1 MHQAP
6 IYFESPRVTLCH
18 ESYLCHAMKNF
29 RYIKGMVKDL
39 LTCKFRLGKK
49 KVMDKDKTKNLM
61 CFKLVTWEKEGL
73 IKRKLLGDITKGI

>member
-6 IYFESPRVTLCH
+6 IYFESPCVTLCH

-39 LTCKFRLGKK
+39 LTCKYQLGKK
-49 KVMDKDKTKNLM
+49 
-61 CFKLVTWEKEGL
+61 
-73 IKRKLLGDITKGI
+73 GDG